1 MTVAFLSFVSQLPN
15 ALALAGAFL
24 VAGFLVTRLAFGD
37 NPVARFVA
45 QLASFAGFTIM
56 LFAAGVLPSE
66 PTPKGDPNFEYL
78 VISVF
83 KSVWWVAAAWL
94 FAGFFRAILVFK
106 GQPRETRFLQD
117 LVVGAVYIT
126 AVLAIVAD
134 VFDIPVSGL
143 LAASGVI
150 AIVLGLALQ
159 NTLGDVFSGVVL
171 NLAKPYRPG
180 DWIILDGG
188 MQGRVVETD
197 WRATHILTPDNDLA
211 IIPNSII
218 AKTKL
223 INASQPM
230 QAHGLT
236 IVVRLEPTVAPSAG
250 SAALVA
256 ALLSCNQI
264 LQTPA
269 PTVTVRALDAVAA
282 EYEIQYFV
290 EMIEQGPAAQS
301 ELFDLV
307 FRHCASAG
315 IRLAPPT
322 TSPALLPPRVVPSD
336 AANTPRRLLDR
347 LPIFARLSEDER
359 IQLAPK
365 MKRRTYKSGDVL
377 VEQGS
382 VAQALFILSAGVLV
396 AVQNHAAT
404 KEEAMRLAPGD
415 SFGEAGLLA
424 GVATM
429 FTIKALTKATVYE
442 ISKVDLAP
450 ILKERPTI
458 AAELGEILAQRQAIG
473 KARLEEF
480 AERSNPDEN
489 LATRLGQRVKDLFG
503 LT

>member
-1 MTVAFLSFVSQLPN
+1 
-15 ALALAGAFL
+15 
-24 VAGFLVTRLAFGD
+24 
-37 NPVARFVA
+37 
-45 QLASFAGFTIM
+45 
-56 LFAAGVLPSE
+56 
-66 PTPKGDPNFEYL
+66 
-78 VISVF
+78 
-83 KSVWWVAAAWL
+83 
-94 FAGFFRAILVFK
+94 
-106 GQPRETRFLQD
+106 
-117 LVVGAVYIT
+117 
-126 AVLAIVAD
+126 
-134 VFDIPVSGL
+134 
-143 LAASGVI
+143 
-150 AIVLGLALQ
+150 
-159 NTLGDVFSGVVL
+159 VL

-264 LQTPA
+264 LRTPA
-269 PTVTVRALDAVAA
+269 PTVTIRALDAVAA
-282 EYEIQYFV
+282 EYEIQFFV

-315 IRLAPPT
+315 IRLAPPS
-322 TSPALLPPRVVPSD
+322 TSPALLPPRVVRSD
-336 AANTPRRLLDR
+336 PTDTPRRLLDQ

-359 IQLAPK
+359 IQLGPK

-396 AVQNHAAT
+396 AAQKHGTT

-424 GVATM
+424 GIATM

-450 ILKERPTI
+450 ILEKRPAI
-458 AAELGEILAQRQAIG
+458 AAELGEILAHRQAIG
-473 KARLEEF
+473 KARLEEYT
-480 AERSNPDEN
+480 ERSNPDES

-503 LT
+503 LV